1 MYVIMIICIYNH
13 NHITCIYV
21 YIYHLLEAVDNDVG
35 GGLGVLVALPRLL
48 GQLLVHLVHDRRLL
62 S

>member
-1 MYVIMIICIYNH
+1 MSEVPLY
-13 NHITCIYV
+13 
-21 YIYHLLEAVDNDVG
+21 LLEAVDNDVG